1 MIHEYRVQW
10 ILILV
15 IIDAE
20 LVSLVA
26 NTPEIVQAV
35 GRIAKRDGRGSK
47 EKIDTDA
54 GGDDLESD
62 IYALARRVANALVE
76 AGKK

>member
-1 MIHEYRVQW
+1 MIHEYIVQW
-10 ILILV
+10 ILIV
-15 IIDAE
+15 VTIDAE

-62 IYALARRVANALVE
+62 IYALARRVANALEE